1 MAKEILIL
9 TDENFQETVENSEL
23 PIIVDFWAP
32 WCGPC
37 KMMEPIFKVL
47 VKELENKV
55 KLARLNVD
63 ENPETSK
70 SYEIMSIPTFI
81 MFEDGI
87 LVKKVIGARPK
98 DKFLED
104 FNIK

>member
-1 MAKEILIL
+1 MAEEILTL
-9 TDENFQETVENSEL
+9 TDENFQETIGNSEP

-32 WCGPC
+32 WCAPC
-37 KMMEPIFKVL
+37 LMMEPIFKVL
-47 VKELENKV
+47 VKELGNKV
-55 KLARLNVD
+55 TIARLNVD
-63 ENPETSK
+63 ESPETSK

-81 MFEDGI
+81 MFKDGI

-104 FNIK
+104 FDIK